1 MQCRC
6 NSQQLNADDCGKA
19 TAESVGGAA
28 CRHTTV
34 PHSVCC
40 AVVEA
45 PVLITSGCGDGRRN
59 VCTVY
64 LTETLLVRTD
74 RQTDRRTMNK
84 QRRAAASQAI
94 SDGRTVVTILHR
106 HSSSSKIN
114 HSPTSSSLSTAAAA
128 ATRYIMA
135 THLDAI
141 SVTLWRT
148 VCILL
153 RKKHHRRLHYQ

>member
-1 MQCRC
+1 MT
-6 NSQQLNADDCGKA
+6 GKA
-19 TAESVGGAA
+19 TAETVGGAA

-45 PVLITSGCGDGRRN
+45 PVLITCGCGCGDSRRN

-84 QRRAAASQAI
+84 QRRAAARQAI
-94 SDGRTVVTILHR
+94 SDGRT
-106 HSSSSKIN
+106 
-114 HSPTSSSLSTAAAA
+114 SLPYFIGT
-128 ATRYIMA
+128 
-135 THLDAI
+135 
-141 SVTLWRT
+141 
-148 VCILL
+148 
-153 RKKHHRRLHYQ
+153 HRRPKLITVRHRRRCRRLQLLQRVTSWRHIWMPSA